1 MAVSLMSGYN
11 NIPAYY
17 RIPEASAVT
26 PQKIDEQPKTVHEST
41 VAVDAVKEQ
50 STGTQQVQQ
59 DAAEESTL
67 QKRTSVNPSEIS
79 MTFHKEE
86 TFDYLGSESSLMN
99 LDMQK
104 AISDMKKDSILQD
117 YQYFVG
123 STISIN
129 PEDGMVFRK

>member
-1 MAVSLMSGYN
+1 MAISLMSEYN

-17 RIPEASAVT
+17 RIPEAPAVT
-26 PQKIDEQPKTVHEST
+26 PQKIDEQQKMTSANEAAGNAENWQIP
-41 VAVDAVKEQ
+41 DLQEQ
-50 STGTQQVQQ
+50 QGAT
-59 DAAEESTL
+59 EESTA
-67 QKRTSVNPSEIS
+67 QKKNSVNPSEIS

-123 STISIN
+123 HTVSVN

>member
-1 MAVSLMSGYN
+1 MAISLMSGYN
-11 NIPAYY
+11 NISAYY
-17 RIPEASAVT
+17 RIPEASAGT
-26 PQKIDEQPKTVHEST
+26 PQKIEAQQETVPGSTKSGNAAEKQPTGGQIQ
-41 VAVDAVKEQ
+41 Q
-50 STGTQQVQQ
+50 S
-59 DAAEESTL
+59 AAEESAL

-104 AISDMKKDSILQD
+104 DSILQD

-123 STISIN
+123 STISVN
-129 PEDGMVFRK
+129 PEDGMVIRK

>member
-1 MAVSLMSGYN
+1 MAINLMSGYN
-11 NIPAYY
+11 NISAYY

-26 PQKIDEQPKTVHEST
+26 PQKIE
-41 VAVDAVKEQ
+41 
-50 STGTQQVQQ
+50 VQQ
-59 DAAEESTL
+59 ETVPDSTTSGNAAEESAL

-123 STISIN
+123 NTISVN
-129 PEDGMVFRK
+129 PEDGMVIRK

>member
-1 MAVSLMSGYN
+1 MAISLMSGYN
-11 NIPAYY
+11 NISAYY

-26 PQKIDEQPKTVHEST
+26 PQKIEAQQETVPGSTKSGNAAEEQPTGGQIQ
-41 VAVDAVKEQ
+41 Q
-50 STGTQQVQQ
+50 S
-59 DAAEESTL
+59 AAEESAL

-104 AISDMKKDSILQD
+104 DSILQD

-123 STISIN
+123 STISVN
-129 PEDGMVFRK
+129 PEDGMVIRK

>member
-1 MAVSLMSGYN
+1 MAVSLISGYN

-17 RIPEASAVT
+17 RIPEASVVT
-26 PQKIDEQPKTVHEST
+26 PQKIDEQQKMASANEAVGNAESWQ
-41 VAVDAVKEQ
+41 APD
-50 STGTQQVQQ
+50 VQERQ
-59 DAAEESTL
+59 GSAEESAS

-123 STISIN
+123 STISVN

>member
-1 MAVSLMSGYN
+1 MAISLMSGYN
-11 NIPAYY
+11 NISVYY

-26 PQKIDEQPKTVHEST
+26 PQKIEAQQETVPGSTKSGNAAEEQPTGGQIQ
-41 VAVDAVKEQ
+41 Q
-50 STGTQQVQQ
+50 S
-59 DAAEESTL
+59 AAEESAL

-123 STISIN
+123 STISVN
-129 PEDGMVFRK
+129 PEDGMVIRK